1 MHGYYVHCWRAA
13 WRRVRNIVERDAK
26 EQADAMNARDAIDD
40 SLALADR
47 FGLKLG
53 FQYPDQDAYLHMV
66 SSYASHFDLDWDE
79 ADALGFAQG
88 RGGRSGRIAWH
99 YAVELAGRAGR
110 KI

>member
-1 MHGYYVHCWRAA
+1 
-13 WRRVRNIVERDAK
+13 
-26 EQADAMNARDAIDD
+26 MNARDAIDD

-53 FQYPDQDAYLHMV
+53 FQYPDQDAYLRMV

-99 YAVELAGRAGR
+99 YTIELAGRAGR